1 MEEFLAK
8 LVQLHEHD
16 LIIREQQVILGK
28 SRTIHI
34 SDEYKH
40 VSDRIQELRDALP
53 AEVVGKYDRLIKGK
67 KVPVVKVVSG
77 QCQGCFYKLPT
88 GLAMEVKAN
97 AGIYECPNCGSF
109 LYS

>member
-1 MEEFLAK
+1 MEEFLAM

-16 LIIREQQVILGK
+16 LIVREQQVILGK
-28 SRTIHI
+28 SRATP

-53 AEVVGKYDRLIKGK
+53 TEVVGKYDRLIKGK

-97 AGIYECPNCGSF
+97 AGIYECPNCGRF